1 MRDQMSVK
9 VKHSIP
15 RAHAGSAVVVV
26 SAWDADDTTDGSN
39 ARLTYAIE
47 KNVVDEA
54 SGTAIFSVEP
64 DTGLVRTERC
74 CLDREA
80 TPEYRL
86 QVVATDGGGLKGE
99 CRSRDPNNQ
108 PHQHY

>member
-1 MRDQMSVK
+1 M
-9 VKHSIP
+9 
-15 RAHAGSAVVVV
+15 V
-26 SAWDADDTTDGSN
+26 SAWDADDATDGNN

-54 SGTAIFSVEP
+54 SGAAIFSVDP
-64 DTGLVRTERC
+64 DTGLVRTARC

-86 QVVATDGGGLKGE
+86 QVVAADGGGLKGE
-99 CRSRDPNNQ
+99 CPEDAVVLVVVVVSS
-108 PHQHY
+108 

>member
-1 MRDQMSVK
+1 MAV
-9 VKHSIP
+9 
-15 RAHAGSAVVVV
+15 AG
-26 SAWDADDTTDGSN
+26 WDADDAADGTN

-54 SGTAIFSVEP
+54 SGAALFSVEP
-64 DTGLVRTERC
+64 HTGQVRTTRC

-86 QVVATDGGGLKGE
+86 QVVAADGGGLKGE
-99 CRSRDPNNQ
+99 RGLSIIPGIVIMQVITVLFTPRGWRG
-108 PHQHY
+108 HYL